1 MKKLIDYISS
11 ELKIS
16 NKALLEKDIILH
28 NILCILEE
36 DDFFRKNFVFKGGT
50 CLTKCYLGY
59 YRFSEDLDFTWI
71 DQKIFDGKTQKE
83 IRKILSLEINK
94 TTSILEKI
102 AQKLYLDFKPD
113 KTNKKYIEI
122 GGSNKFITFKLW
134 YKSAMLDT
142 TQFVKIQINFM
153 ELLQH
158 KFQLINAKSL
168 MEQLNSTELSFLFPE
183 EAINLIKSPKVNCYS
198 IKEILIEK
206 FRAILT
212 RRTIKAR
219 DFIDIFMICDTEN
232 INPMVFRNEIINK
245 TKYILRY
252 DKYIQNLKNFDI
264 EKQIWGE
271 EEKLLLKE
279 LPKGYPKFL
288 KEIQIFCKSLSDELL
303 Y

>member
-153 ELLQH
+153 ELLKH

-206 FRAILT
+206 FRAIL
-212 RRTIKAR
+212 
-219 DFIDIFMICDTEN
+219 
-232 INPMVFRNEIINK
+232 
-245 TKYILRY
+245 RY

-288 KEIQIFCKSLSDELL
+288 KEIQLYCKILSEELME